1 MNEDEMTSLY
11 SYAVTASYDI
21 GWDDTSTIE
30 HRQYPCLYHKFPEV
44 ELQPLQQYFDT
55 TPELDGWTTNRAV
68 INLVTPSSINFR
80 HNHGKDSRVLCYYM
94 NPTWQEEFYGE
105 TIFYGKKGE
114 DDRVVSYKPNRAVI
128 FSGEL
133 PHSIRPASFVA
144 SSYRFTLSI
153 FFHRET

>member
-11 SYAVTASYDI
+11 SYGVTASYDI

-30 HRQYPCLYHKFPEV
+30 HRQYPCLYHKLPEV

-55 TPELDGWTTNRAV
+55 TPELRGWTTNRAV

-80 HNHGKDSRVLCYYM
+80 HNHGK
-94 NPTWQEEFYGE
+94 EFYGE
-105 TIFYGKKGE
+105 TIFYGSKGE
-114 DDRVVSYKPNRAVI
+114 DDKVVSYKPNRAVI

-144 SSYRFTLSI
+144 PSYRFTLSI
-153 FFHRET
+153 FFHKLH